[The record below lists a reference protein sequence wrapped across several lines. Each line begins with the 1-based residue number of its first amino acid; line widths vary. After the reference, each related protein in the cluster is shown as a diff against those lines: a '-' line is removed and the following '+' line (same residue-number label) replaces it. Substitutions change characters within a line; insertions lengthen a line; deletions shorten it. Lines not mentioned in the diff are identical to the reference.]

1 MMENKRGIG
10 LLIATIIALGVVVLI
25 LGIFALVVSIF
36 SPTFRMFLLGGGIL
50 LIAIPLIAQQR
61 LTGARLG
68 LIAVFV
74 VIGGAL
80 LFFGTQ
86 QTFAAFSIS
95 DVQIEGDGD
104 RILIFAR
111 VGGGQEFAITFGPSS
126 LNGFIQNDGFQ
137 ATDSVRL
144 SAEYVESSKDF
155 RFFTSTSN
163 INTVKNIERL
173 GDITIFTTNRL
184 AACQESWPTT
194 TNVVDE
200 GVFARFGCYGTRNIG
215 DINSFTGGESGG
227 FAVRFT
233 LDGETATVTEDV
245 RSVTMAG
252 GRAIINWQGNLL
264 EVNNIGAPNAQVFRT
279 PGAFVLVNENA
290 LSNINDGFQNYQSCT
305 GTSIIP
311 LSQLNSC
318 RGVYSSVVSNNL
330 RDIGGDYIDIEANAV
345 DFSFSQG
352 VFMVDLS
359 QPVFVPTFTIELDA
373 DLVKLVKLAGEP
385 RINSCLSNQDF
396 DVAGS
401 KSASAVVSN
410 VGDDEGFFDFRV
422 ECSNPD
428 MTGSAPSLD
437 IPAGASRTVNIQ
449 LAGGNTGQ
457 DINEASCSLTV
468 TDRGSGSFDSC
479 GFEFDVQPGKFGECV
494 AGQRMCGADG
504 FTLFTCVGDSF
515 QPTSC
520 QNGCQDFGGAP
531 QCLPGPDEP
540 EPPALD
546 ELRKACETKAARQPL
561 LGWTF
566 TETVRERGFF
576 EKITSFDFSDFEVTG
591 ECKAS
596 FVPFYVG
603 GGVILL
609 LGIFIT
615 ILVFRNRDKKRRKK

>member
-1 MMENKRGIG
+1 MDNKKGVG
-10 LLIATIIALGVVVLI
+10 FVLALIIAVGVVVFL
-25 LGIFALVVSIF
+25 LGLFAITVSIF
-36 SPTFRMFLLGGGIL
+36 SVGLRMFLLAGGIL
-50 LIAIPLIAQQR
+50 LIAIPIIAQQK
-61 LTGARLG
+61 LTPARLS
-68 LIAVFV
+68 LIAIFV
-74 VIGGAL
+74 VIAGAL

-86 QTFAAFSIS
+86 QSFAAFSIS
-95 DVQIEGDGD
+95 DVQIEGGGD
-104 RILIFAR
+104 SILIFAR
-111 VGGGQEFAITFGPSS
+111 VGGGQEFAITFGPSN
-126 LNGFIQNDGFQ
+126 LNGFIQDDGFQ
-137 ATDSVRL
+137 ATDSIRL

-163 INTVKNIERL
+163 INVVKNIERL
-173 GDITIFTTNRL
+173 GDITIFSTNRL
-184 AACQESWPTT
+184 ASCQANFPTT

-200 GVFARFGCYGTRNIG
+200 GAFGRFGCYGTRNIG

-227 FAVRFT
+227 FAVKFT
-233 LDGETATVTEDV
+233 LDGETATLTEDL
-245 RSVTMAG
+245 RSITMAG
-252 GRAIINWQGNLL
+252 GRAIITWQGNLL
-264 EVNNIGAPNAQVFRT
+264 EVNNIGTPNAQVFRT
-279 PGAFVLVNENA
+279 ASAFVLINENA

-318 RGVYSSVVSNNL
+318 RGVYGSVISNNL
-330 RDIGGDYIDIEANAV
+330 RDIGGDFIDTEANAV

-373 DLVKLVKLAGEP
+373 ELVKLVKLAGEP
-385 RINSCLSNQDF
+385 RIDSCLSNQVF
-396 DVAGS
+396 DVAGAQ
-401 KSASAVVSN
+401 SASAVVRN
-410 VGDDEGFFDFRV
+410 VGDDEGFFDFTV
-422 ECSNPD
+422 SCNNPD

-437 IPAGASRTVNIQ
+437 IPAGASRSVNIQ

-468 TDRGSGSFDSC
+468 TDRSSGAFDSC
-479 GFEFDVQPGKFGECV
+479 GFEFDVEPGKFGECV
-494 AGQRMCGADG
+494 AGERMCGADG

-531 QCLPGPDEP
+531 QCLPGEDEP

-546 ELRKACETKAARQPL
+546 ELRKACEAKAARQPL

-566 TETVRERGFF
+566 AETVKERGLL
-576 EKITSFDFSDFEVTG
+576 EKVFTLDFTDFEVTG

-603 GGVILL
+603 GVVILA

-615 ILVFRNRDKKRRKK
+615 VMVFRRTSKKKKKK